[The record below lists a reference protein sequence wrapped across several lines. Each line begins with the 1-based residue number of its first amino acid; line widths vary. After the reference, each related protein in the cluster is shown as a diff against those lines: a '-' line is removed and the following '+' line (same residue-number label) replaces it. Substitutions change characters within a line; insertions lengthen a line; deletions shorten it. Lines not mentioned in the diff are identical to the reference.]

1 MQRDKRFKDDK
12 QKQQLQIE
20 KQEKMRPN
28 NFFLNLKF

>member
-20 KQEKMRPN
+20 KQEKMRHN